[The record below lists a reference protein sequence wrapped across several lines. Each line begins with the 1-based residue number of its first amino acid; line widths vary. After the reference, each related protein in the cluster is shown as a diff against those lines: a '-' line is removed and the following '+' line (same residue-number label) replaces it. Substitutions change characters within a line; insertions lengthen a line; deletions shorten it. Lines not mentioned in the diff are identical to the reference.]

1 MNAYKLEEIAG
12 HFGKWN
18 TWAKID
24 IPFPE
29 CPPPHWFL
37 IIKIVDFYHV

>member
-1 MNAYKLEEIAG
+1 MNAYKLEEITG

-18 TWAKID
+18 TCANVD

-29 CPPPHWFL
+29 CSPHWFL
-37 IIKIVDFYHV
+37 IIKIVDFYQV